1 MLSFAIAVV
10 IFLMKKNKLVYI
22 AGPTCSGKTKL
33 SIVLA
38 DILNTEIISCDS
50 RQIYKEISVGTAK
63 PRENDLK
70 KNKHHFINHIS
81 IHDNYNVGIYYKQS
95 IKTLESIFKS
105 KETAI
110 LVGGSGLYADSVIS
124 GIDNFP
130 KIKNSVKQRINL
142 LLKKEGMKKLNS
154 MLKKY
159 DPEYYRVVDKN
170 NSRRVVRALEVCLS
184 TGKPFVSFFKKDRKN
199 NLFESKILLMNPDR
213 KELYNKINSR
223 VDKMISLG
231 LEKEAK
237 QLFKYKNLNSLQTVG
252 YKEFFNYFEGKCNY
266 KDTVDEIKKNTRR
279 YAKRQITWNK
289 KYKDAFLVNTNY
301 KLNEIINFISK

>member
-1 MLSFAIAVV
+1 
-10 IFLMKKNKLVYI
+10 MKKNKLVYI

-33 SIVLA
+33 SILLA

-50 RQIYKEISVGTAK
+50 RQIYKEISIGTAK
-63 PRENDLK
+63 PCENDLK

-105 KETAI
+105 RETAI
-110 LVGGSGLYADSVIS
+110 LVGGSGLYADSVIN

-159 DPEYYRVVDKN
+159 DPEYYSVVDKN
-170 NSRRVVRALEVCLS
+170 NTRRVIRALEVCLS
-184 TGKPFVSFFKKDRKN
+184 SGKPYVSYLKKSRRNNFF
-199 NLFESKILLMNPDR
+199 
-213 KELYNKINSR
+213 
-223 VDKMISLG
+223 
-231 LEKEAK
+231 
-237 QLFKYKNLNSLQTVG
+237 
-252 YKEFFNYFEGKCNY
+252 
-266 KDTVDEIKKNTRR
+266 
-279 YAKRQITWNK
+279 
-289 KYKDAFLVNTNY
+289 
-301 KLNEIINFISK
+301 

>member
-1 MLSFAIAVV
+1 
-10 IFLMKKNKLVYI
+10 MKKNKLVYI

-50 RQIYKEISVGTAK
+50 RQIYKEISIGTAK
-63 PRENDLK
+63 PCENDLK

-81 IHDNYNVGIYYKQS
+81 IHDNYNVGIYYEQS
-95 IKTLESIFKS
+95 MKTLESIFKTR
-105 KETAI
+105 ETAI
-110 LVGGSGLYADSVIS
+110 LVGGSGLYADSVIN

-130 KIKNSVKQRINL
+130 KIKNSVKQKINF

-159 DPEYYRVVDKN
+159 DPEYYSVVDKN
-170 NSRRVVRALEVCLS
+170 NTRRVVRALEVCLS

-199 NLFESKILLMNPDR
+199 NLFDSKILLMNPDR
-213 KELYNKINSR
+213 KELYKKINSR

-237 QLFKYKNLNSLQTVG
+237 KLFKYKNLNSLQTVG

-266 KDTVDEIKKNTRR
+266 KEDMLR
-279 YAKRQITWNK
+279 
-289 KYKDAFLVNTNY
+289 L
-301 KLNEIINFISK
+301 

>member
-1 MLSFAIAVV
+1 
-10 IFLMKKNKLVYI
+10 MKQNKLVYI

-50 RQIYKEISVGTAK
+50 RQIYKEISIGTAK
-63 PRENDLK
+63 PCENDLK

-81 IHDNYNVGIYYKQS
+81 IHDRYNVRIYYEES
-95 IKTLESIFKS
+95 MKTLESIFKNR
-105 KETAI
+105 ETAI
-110 LVGGSGLYADSVIS
+110 LVGGSGLYADSVIN
-124 GIDNFP
+124 GIDYFP
-130 KIKNSVKQRINL
+130 KVKNSVKHKISL
-142 LLKKEGMKKLNS
+142 ILKNEGMKKLNS

-159 DPEYYRVVDKN
+159 DPEYYSVVDKN
-170 NSRRVVRALEVCLS
+170 NTRRVIRALEVCLS
-184 TGKPFVSFFKKDRKN
+184 SGKPFVSFFKKDRKN
-199 NLFESKILLMNPDR
+199 NLFDSKILIMNPDR
-213 KELYNKINSR
+213 IELYNKINSR

-289 KYKDAFLVNTNY
+289 KYKDEFLVDANY
-301 KLNEIINFISK
+301 KLNKIINFISK